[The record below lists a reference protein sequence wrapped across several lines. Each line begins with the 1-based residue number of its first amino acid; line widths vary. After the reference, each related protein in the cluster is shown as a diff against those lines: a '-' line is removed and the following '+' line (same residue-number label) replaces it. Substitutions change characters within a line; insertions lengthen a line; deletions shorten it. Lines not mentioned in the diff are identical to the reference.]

1 MHKHF
6 LCQGKGLFFFIPK
19 LIDFIGQQKIV

>member
-1 MHKHF
+1 MDAF
-6 LCQGKGLFFFIPK
+6 DLAANLILPK